1 MKWLLIRYRF
11 KGLFSDFSYN
21 AQSSLDTF
29 KNIISMIT
37 LSMLLERQRRKKI
50 VVIAGDFNVHEGKNA
65 EDHDDQ
71 HESCG

>member
-1 MKWLLIRYRF
+1 
-11 KGLFSDFSYN
+11 
-21 AQSSLDTF
+21 
-29 KNIISMIT
+29 MIT